1 MAERSLRRM
10 VLGGTLGALV
20 ALAFATAPVAAQR
33 DSVRARAPQPSRD
46 SVRAGR
52 ASTAYEAEVEL
63 LTREL
68 ELRRRMQLDLA
79 RRLAEQQARLESI
92 DDETERRR
100 FEEVATTMVTRLRAA
115 SEEFVVLRQRLESL
129 CADQK
134 SEGWVGVNL
143 TGPLETSRRGDG
155 PIVYRYLSNPM
166 VVSVEPGSPAE
177 KAGMRSGDVLLQL
190 GPHEVRNREIIFAE
204 LLRPGAKVPVRV
216 QRDGRPQTVTVLVEA
231 RPESFDTRCAWV
243 DGSIAAALA
252 PMPANMIV
260 ELRKQPNGTVA
271 ASVRRGGQ
279 VRVRVGADSASLVT
293 PTVPAPPAPPSP
305 AMAPVMSFFYG
316 GPSPVAGL
324 ELAPMTQEL
333 GENFGVETGL
343 LVLNVLPGTP
353 AHRSGLRGGD
363 VLLSGDDA
371 ALSTVVELRRL
382 IERSAD
388 REVRLAI
395 IRKKQRET
403 VVLRW

>member
-1 MAERSLRRM
+1 MVARSLRRM
-10 VLGGTLGALV
+10 VLGGTVGLLAATALV
-20 ALAFATAPVAAQR
+20 SAPALAQR
-33 DSVRARAPQPSRD
+33 DSVRARAPQPVRD
-46 SVRAGR
+46 SLPARAT
-52 ASTAYEAEVEL
+52 TAYEAEVEL

-68 ELRRRMQLDLA
+68 EFRRRMQADLA
-79 RRLAEQQARLESI
+79 RRLLEQQGRLETVS
-92 DDETERRR
+92 DEAERRR
-100 FEEVATTMVTRLRAA
+100 FAEVSATMATRLRAA
-115 SEEFVVLRQRLESL
+115 SEEFVMLRQRLESL

-143 TGPLETSRRGDG
+143 TGPLETSRSGDG

-190 GPHEVRNREIIFAE
+190 GPHEVRNREIVFAE
-204 LLRPGAKVPVRV
+204 LLRPGARVPVRV
-216 QRDGRPQTVTVLVEA
+216 QRDGRAQTVTVLVES

-252 PMPANMIV
+252 PMPGEMIV
-260 ELRKQPNGTVA
+260 EVRKQPNGTMA
-271 ASVRRGGQ
+271 TSVRRSGTL
-279 VRVRVGADSASLVT
+279 RVRVGADSAAVVT
-293 PTVPAPPAPPSP
+293 PTAPAPPAPPTP
-305 AMAPVMSFFYG
+305 ATAPVMSLFY
-316 GPSPVAGL
+316 PRTSPVAGL

-353 AHRSGLRGGD
+353 AHRAGLRGGD
-363 VLLSGDDA
+363 VLLSGDDV
-371 ALSTVVELRRL
+371 ALSTTVALRRL
-382 IERSAD
+382 IAQSAD

-395 IRKKQRET
+395 VRKKQRET